1 MKREAC
7 CLGLILLV
15 VLSFTYS
22 VCAADIGGI
31 NPENTS
37 SSDKLSDI
45 LSKGRI
51 VLAITNS
58 SGITIHNDT
67 ERDPQSHCIDNQYSE
82 DQLSGERRDFA
93 SKIAE
98 ELGVDACFVITDMNE
113 IRKGNWGDKWD
124 YYLEY
129 YLTNERMK
137 WLYFSQPVKA
147 SPSVFFIRSDNTN
160 ISELKDLS
168 GKKIGVSTNSTQ
180 GNYLRNTIDMYGDIT
195 ENPIINP
202 TIIEYESVDEAI
214 DDLVVGTIDAV
225 LFPQISM
232 KSEEF
237 KGTAVTELE
246 PYAFI
251 GYSGPAVERS
261 NSTNS
266 TLFVKKLHEIILK
279 LHQNGYL
286 SDLSLKYYGYDITKK
301 AGEFDISSLNQ
312 FNESS

>member
-1 MKREAC
+1 MKKEAC
-7 CLGLILLV
+7 FLGLTVLLILCLTH
-15 VLSFTYS
+15 SAF
-22 VCAADIGGI
+22 AADTR
-31 NPENTS
+31 EMKSANTS
-37 SSDKLSDI
+37 SHDKLSDI
-45 LSKGRI
+45 LSKGRL

-58 SGITIHNDT
+58 SGITILNDT
-67 ERDPQSHCIDNQYSE
+67 KRDPQSHCLENQYSKE
-82 DQLSGERRDFA
+82 QLSGERSDFA

-98 ELGVDACFVITDMNE
+98 EIGVDACFVTTDMDE
-113 IRKGNWGDKWD
+113 IREGNWSDKWD
-124 YYLEY
+124 YFLEY
-129 YLTNERMK
+129 YLTKERMK

-168 GKKIGVSTNSTQ
+168 GKKIGVTANSTQ
-180 GNYLRNTIDMYGDIT
+180 GNYLRDTIDMYGDIT
-195 ENPIINP
+195 ENPIKNP
-202 TIIEYESVDEAI
+202 KIIEYPSVEEAI
-214 DDLVVGTIDAV
+214 DDLVEGTIDAI

-237 KGTAVTELE
+237 NATPVTELE

-266 TLFVKKLHEIILK
+266 TLFVKKLNEIVQK

-286 SDLSLKYYGYDITKK
+286 SNLSLKYYGYDITKK

-312 FNESS
+312 FNGSP

>member
-1 MKREAC
+1 MKKEAW
-7 CLGLILLV
+7 CLGITLLLILCVTNSAL
-15 VLSFTYS
+15 
-22 VCAADIGGI
+22 AADTG
-31 NPENTS
+31 EVKSTNTS
-37 SSDKLSDI
+37 YQDKLSDI
-45 LSKGRI
+45 LSKGRL

-58 SGITIHNDT
+58 SGIIIHNDT
-67 ERDPQSHCIDNQYSE
+67 ERDPQSHCTDNQYSKN
-82 DQLSGERRDFA
+82 QLSGERRDFA

-98 ELGVDACFVITDMNE
+98 ELGVDACFVTTDMNE

-124 YYLEY
+124 YFLEY
-129 YLTNERMK
+129 YLTKERMK

-160 ISELKDLS
+160 ISDLKDLS
-168 GKKIGVSTNSTQ
+168 GKKIGVSGNSTQ
-180 GNYLRNTIDMYGDIT
+180 GNYLRNTLDMYGDIT
-195 ENPIINP
+195 ENPIKNP
-202 TIIEYESVDEAI
+202 KIIEYASVAEAI
-214 DDLVVGTIDAV
+214 DDLVAGTIDAI

-237 KGTAVTELE
+237 NATPVTQLE

-266 TLFVKKLHEIILK
+266 TLFVQKLNEIIQKLHK
-279 LHQNGYL
+279 NGYL
-286 SDLSLKYYGYDITKK
+286 SDLSLKYFGYDITKK
-301 AGEFDISSLNQ
+301 AEEFDISSLNQ

>member
-1 MKREAC
+1 MKKEAWSIGITI
-7 CLGLILLV
+7 LLILSTTTLA
-15 VLSFTYS
+15 F
-22 VCAADIGGI
+22 AADSG
-31 NPENTS
+31 EVKSANTS
-37 SSDKLSDI
+37 SPDKLSDI
-45 LSKGRI
+45 LTNGRL

-67 ERDPQSHCIDNQYSE
+67 ERDPQSHCIDDQYSA

-93 SKIAE
+93 SKIAD
-98 ELGVDACFVITDMNE
+98 ELGVDACFVMTDMNE
-113 IRKGNWGDKWD
+113 IRKGNWSDKWD
-124 YYLEY
+124 YFLEY
-129 YLTNERMK
+129 YLTKERMK

-168 GKKIGVSTNSTQ
+168 GKKIGVSGNSTQ

-195 ENPIINP
+195 ENPIKNP
-202 TIIEYESVDEAI
+202 IIVEYSSVEEAI
-214 DDLVVGTIDAV
+214 DDLVEGTIDAV
-225 LFPQISM
+225 LFPQITM
-232 KSEEF
+232 KSGEF
-237 KGTAVTELE
+237 DETPVTQLE

-261 NSTNS
+261 NSTDS
-266 TLFVKKLHEIILK
+266 MLFVKKLDEIIQK

-286 SDLSLKYYGYDITKK
+286 SNLSMNYYGYDITKK